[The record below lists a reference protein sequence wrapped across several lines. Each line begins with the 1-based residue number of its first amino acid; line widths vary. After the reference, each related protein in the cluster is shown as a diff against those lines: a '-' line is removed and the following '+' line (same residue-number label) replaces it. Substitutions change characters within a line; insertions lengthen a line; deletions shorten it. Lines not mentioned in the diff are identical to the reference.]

1 MTESATSIKF
11 RIDKKK
17 KESWKKF
24 CQEKQITLTNLV
36 IDSVENRIFDNE
48 RRGILEFIE
57 KQDSVFVKIET
68 NINQVAR
75 IVNGQKYIS
84 DLELKRFTDQ
94 LVEIIKL
101 KNKQNAVFEK
111 IYSMLA
117 K

>member
-24 CQEKQITLTNLV
+24 CEEKQITLTDLV
-36 IDSVENRIFDNE
+36 LDSVQNRIFDNE
-48 RRGILEFIE
+48 KRGILEFIE
-57 KQDSVFVKIET
+57 KQDNAFLKIQT
-68 NINQVAR
+68 NINQVAK
-75 IVNGQKYIS
+75 IANGQKYIS
-84 DLELKRFTDQ
+84 DLELKRFTNQ
-94 LVEIIKL
+94 LAEIVKL
-101 KNKQNAVFEK
+101 QNKQNAVFEK